1 MSYRKRLLLLLMLA
15 FAISGSTQEMPE
27 GRLMR
32 FPDIYK
38 DKIVFM
44 YGGDLWLASAAGGDA
59 RRITSDPGRELF
71 PKFSPDGKWIAFTG
85 QYDGNFN
92 VYVMPAQ
99 GGQPRQLTFYQGAA
113 APLSD
118 RMGIHNE
125 VVTWFPD
132 SKRILFLSRRDASN
146 GWTKRPF
153 SVNIDGGLPEP
164 LPVSEGGLSS
174 FSPDG
179 TKIAYNPIFRNFRTW
194 KRYTGGLAQAIAIYD
209 LKNNTVEDLPHT
221 EWTDSFPMWHGNT
234 IYFSSDRGPEH
245 HLNLYS
251 YDLGSKQVEQLTHF
265 TDFDVM
271 WPSLGPDSIVFE
283 NGGYLYTFD
292 LDAKQP
298 RKLTISLPGDR
309 DQSMKHWASAA
320 KNVTDFDISPEG
332 KRAVF
337 GARGEVFT
345 VPAKEGSVRNLTRTP
360 GIREKSVAWS
370 PDGRWI
376 VYISDRSGEDELY
389 IAPQD
394 GMGKEQQITS
404 GYKGFKY
411 APVWSSDSKK
421 LAWSDK
427 DCRLW
432 YVDVNEKKQVAIDQG
447 KYGEILNYSW
457 SPDSKWLAYDKNAEN
472 SYSVVHLYSLAT
484 SKVTPV
490 TTSMTNSFAPV
501 FDPDGKY
508 LYFLSDRDFNEV
520 LGNVDFEFS
529 NPKTTRIYVVTLR
542 TDEAS
547 PFQPLSD
554 EAQIKKEENKDELL
568 VPPGQEPTKGKG
580 KKRTE
585 ESKEAKS
592 NGKDDKDKEKDKEKE
607 KKDEKEKPKEFRI
620 DLDGIARRIVALP
633 IEPAVINTYL
643 ASKGFIFYSTTPIQG
658 LSGPIPGES
667 PAIHVYD
674 LKERKDK
681 VLIDGVQ
688 RFALSFDGSKLLYEA
703 EGGRDGHTYGIID
716 AKPDGPKKIGDGALN
731 LSGMRVQVDPSAEWK
746 QMFNE
751 VWRQERDYFYEAAMN
766 GVDWEKVRDKYA
778 QLLPSVADRYTLT
791 YIMGEMIGELSNS
804 HTYVGGGDYPD
815 LHPVNVGLLGV
826 DFEADQSA
834 GMYRFKKIY
843 AGENWGQQNRSPLT
857 EPGVAVKEGDYLIAV
872 NGRPL
877 RTTQNPYELFVNTV
891 NENVTLT
898 VNSKPSE
905 DGSHTVQVKPISDEN
920 NLRELAWVESNRK
933 KVDAA
938 SNGRIGYV
946 YLPDMGGEGLNEF
959 VKQYFPQIRKEG
971 MIIDV
976 RYNGGGF
983 VDQLIFARLR
993 RVLAGMGSNR
1003 NWESG
1008 TVPPVVFNGAMACVT
1023 NHYAASDGD
1032 IFSYYF
1038 KYYKLGPLIGERT
1051 WGGVRGI
1058 RGNIPL
1064 MDGGYITRP
1073 EAARYDLNSKWVIE
1087 NHGVQPDIVVENRPD
1102 LVVKGQDPQLEKA
1115 IEVVMKEIQA
1125 NPKKLPPRPPDL
1137 PAYPEGPGL

>member
-1 MSYRKRLLLLLMLA
+1 
-15 FAISGSTQEMPE
+15 
-27 GRLMR
+27 
-32 FPDIYK
+32 
-38 DKIVFM
+38 
-44 YGGDLWLASAAGGDA
+44 
-59 RRITSDPGRELF
+59 
-71 PKFSPDGKWIAFTG
+71 
-85 QYDGNFN
+85 
-92 VYVMPAQ
+92 MPAQ
-99 GGQPRQLTFYQGAA
+99 GGQPKQLTFYQGAA
-113 APLSD
+113 AQLSD

-125 VVTWFPD
+125 VVNWFPD
-132 SKRILFLSRRDASN
+132 SKRVLFISRSDASN

-153 SVNIDGGLPEP
+153 SVSIDGGLPQP
-164 LPVSEGGLSS
+164 MPVDQGGLTS

-209 LKNNTVEDLPHT
+209 LKNNTVENVPHT
-221 EWTDSFPMWHGNT
+221 DWTDTFPMWHGNT
-234 IYFSSDRGPEH
+234 ILFTSDRGTEH

-251 YDLGSKQVEQLTHF
+251 YDLGSKQIEQLTHF
-265 TDFDVM
+265 ADFDVM
-271 WPSLGPDSIVFE
+271 WPSLGPDAIIFE

-292 LDAKQP
+292 FDSRQP
-298 RKLTISLPGDR
+298 KKLSITLPGDR
-309 DQSMKHWASAA
+309 DQSMKHWTSVA
-320 KNVTDFDISPEG
+320 KNITDFDISPEG

-337 GARGEVFT
+337 GARGDVFT

-360 GIREKSVAWS
+360 GVREKSVGWS

-389 IAPQD
+389 ISPQD

-411 APVWSSDSKK
+411 NPAWSPDSKK

-432 YVDVNEKKQVAIDQG
+432 YIDIDAKKQVQVDQG
-447 KYGEILNYSW
+447 KYGEILNFSW

-472 SYSVVHLYSLAT
+472 SFSVVQLYSLAAGKI
-484 SKVTPV
+484 SPV
-490 TTSMTNSFAPV
+490 TTAMSNSYSPV
-501 FDPDGKY
+501 FDPEGKC

-520 LGNVDFEFS
+520 LGNIDFEFS

-542 TDEAS
+542 QDELS

-554 EAQIKKEENKDELL
+554 ETQVKKESPDELL
-568 VPPGQEPTKGKG
+568 TEPSQDQSKTGSKAEPKN
-580 KKRTE
+580 KKSEPRE
-585 ESKEAKS
+585 PVSARAGA
-592 NGKDDKDKEKDKEKE
+592 NGEKEKDKDKD
-607 KKDEKEKPKEFRI
+607 KKSEKEKPKEFRV
-620 DLDGIARRIVALP
+620 DLEGIGNRIVALP
-633 IEPAVINTYL
+633 VDPAVIGSYL
-643 ASKGFIFYSTTPIQG
+643 ASKGFIFYSTTPLQG

-667 PAIHVYD
+667 AAIHVYD

-681 VLIDGVQ
+681 VLLEGAQ

-716 AKPDGPKKIGDGALN
+716 AKPDGPKKPGDGALN
-731 LSGMRVQVDPSAEWK
+731 LSGMKVQVDPSAEWK

-751 VWRQERDYFYEAAMN
+751 VWRQERDFFYAAAMN
-766 GVDWEKVRDKYA
+766 GVDWEKMRDKYA
-778 QLLPSVADRYTLT
+778 QLLPAVSDRYTLT
-791 YIMGEMIGELSNS
+791 YVLGEMIGELSNS

-826 DFEADQSA
+826 DFETDEAS
-834 GMYRFKKIY
+834 GMYRLKKIY
-843 AGENWGQQNRSPLT
+843 AGENWDPQTRSPLT
-857 EPGVAVKEGDYLIAV
+857 EPGVTVKEGDYLIAV

-877 RTTQNPYELFVNTV
+877 RAPQSPYELFVNTV

-905 DGSHTVQVKPISDEN
+905 AGAHTVQVKPVADEN
-920 NLRELAWVESNRK
+920 GLREFDWIETNRK

-946 YLPDMGGEGLNEF
+946 YLPDMGGPGLNQF

-983 VDQLIFARLR
+983 VDQLIFSRLR
-993 RVLAGMGSNR
+993 RVLSGMGSNR
-1003 NWESG
+1003 NWESN

-1023 NHYAASDGD
+1023 NRYAASDGD

-1058 RGNIPL
+1058 RGQIPL

-1073 EAARYDLNSKWVIE
+1073 EAARYDLNSKWVVE
-1087 NHGVQPDIVVENRPD
+1087 NRGVQPDIVVENRPD

-1115 IEVVMKEIQA
+1115 IDVVMKEIQA